1 MTQPMTQPTAPTA
14 ATVAPAA
21 DTDRAGRVVMAAIR
35 LAVGVLW
42 LTNTRWKTPPDF
54 GEVGGGGLYGFTA
67 DAVSHPVLGPYSWL
81 VEHVVLPNF
90 RAFGWAVLI
99 LEALLGAFLLLGLT
113 TRLWGVVGAVQAL
126 FIGLAVAC
134 TPGEW
139 PWSYILMIATNL
151 AVAATAAGRCAGLDG
166 VLRPIWAQRRGRWSR
181 VLLR

>member
-1 MTQPMTQPTAPTA
+1 MTQTIAPPAAPTA
-14 ATVAPAA
+14 APPV
-21 DTDRAGRVVMAAIR
+21 TDRASRAVMAAIR
-35 LAVGVLW
+35 IAVGVLW

-67 DAVSHPVLGPYSWL
+67 DAVSHPVLGPYSYV

-113 TRLWGVVGAVQAL
+113 TRLWGVIGAVQAVC
-126 FIGLAVAC
+126 IGLAVAR

-139 PWSYILMIATNL
+139 PWTYILMIAANL
-151 AVAATAAGRCAGLDG
+151 AVAATAAGRAAGLDG
-166 VLRPIWAQRRGRWSR
+166 ILRPIWRERTGPWSR
-181 VLLR
+181 LLQRLS